1 MRSGES
7 DCRFTARNA
16 LAVLICCGV
25 LHGADAPAV
34 KQAVSG
40 PAASNEAVY
49 KALEKVVSIDFTAT
63 PIVDVVDYF
72 RHELGVNVV
81 LDKKGFELAQVELNT
96 PVTIF
101 LKDVTI
107 RTALEYI
114 LWPLQLTAVPRDG
127 ILLFTDSTDTAQ
139 FLTTRVYSIPDLLAY
154 KTEKDTVFCDPSD
167 LMKIIEDAVR
177 TDTWKNNGGIG
188 SIGYLEQTFCLVIS
202 QTEAA
207 HREVEKLIAEMRR
220 GAQEYRTLAASASL
234 PNIEAIRALQAAA
247 SERRQLAL
255 AKSRDE
261 EKVREVAENEAA
273 LKLLAEQ
280 EQRAKLR
287 LLEAQAKL
295 AELEYQLRHPQSKPT
310 PEASKPN
317 SAKQ

>member
-1 MRSGES
+1 MRLGEW
-7 DCRFTARNA
+7 DCRYSARNA

-25 LHGADAPAV
+25 LHGAEAPAV

-72 RHELGVNVV
+72 HHELGVNVV
-81 LDKKGFELAQVELNT
+81 LDKKGFELAQVELKT
-96 PVTIF
+96 PVTIY

-107 RTALEYI
+107 RTALELI
-114 LWPLQLTAVPRDG
+114 LWPLQLAAVPRDG
-127 ILLFTDSTDTAQ
+127 VLLFTDSTETAQ

-154 KTEKDTVFCDPSD
+154 KTEKDTFFSDPLV

-188 SIGYLEQTFCLVIS
+188 SIGYLEQSFCLVIT

-207 HREVEKLIAEMRR
+207 HRDVEKLFADMRR
-220 GAQEYRTLAASASL
+220 GAQEYRTLAANASL
-234 PNIEAIRALQAAA
+234 PNIEAIRVLQAAGA
-247 SERRQLAL
+247 ERRQLARE
-255 AKSRDE
+255 KSRDE
-261 EKVREVAENEAA
+261 EKLREVAENGAA

-295 AELEYQLRHPQSKPT
+295 AELEYQLRHPQLKPT
-310 PEASKPN
+310 PEASKPDSVN
-317 SAKQ
+317 Q